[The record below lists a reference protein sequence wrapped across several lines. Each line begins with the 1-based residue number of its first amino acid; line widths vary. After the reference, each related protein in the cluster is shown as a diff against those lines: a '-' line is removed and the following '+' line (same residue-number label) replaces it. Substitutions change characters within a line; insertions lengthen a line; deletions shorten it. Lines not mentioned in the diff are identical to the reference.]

1 MLGLTRESYII
12 FWNDCFLSLHPD
24 FLSYWLKLFEILV
37 AFNNIITTRSLS
49 YTLFDF
55 RRKYLSVDFINGWYL
70 TLLFK
75 RIRVNLTEDIKK
87 WGIENGEMIENWND
101 KKYYNFLSLCLVG
114 RIEKWKD
121 RIYSLYKFILI
132 VISLLYNIRNNIFL
146 IIK

>member
-1 MLGLTRESYII
+1 MLGLTCESYII
-12 FWNDCFLSLHPD
+12 FWNDCFLSSHPD
-24 FLSYWLKLFEILV
+24 FLSYWFKLFEILV

-75 RIRVNLTEDIKK
+75 RIRVHLTEDIKK
-87 WGIENGEMIENWND
+87 WGIENGEMIEKWND
-101 KKYYNFLSLCLVG
+101 KKYYNFLSLCLVE
-114 RIEKWKD
+114 RIEKWRD

-132 VISLLYNIRNNIFL
+132 VISLLYNIKNNIFL